1 MPVNVRPM
9 NRKPMKAYRV
19 RFRAPEPT
27 AVDVL
32 AYGKRNAVALA
43 RELFARFGCDAELSF
58 SRDERDLI
66 GRNWQAVEASHG

>member
-1 MPVNVRPM
+1 MPITIRPRPTQRM
-9 NRKPMKAYRV
+9 KPYRV

-32 AYGKRNAVALA
+32 AYGKRNAVSLA

-58 SRDERDLI
+58 ETDARALI

>member
-1 MPVNVRPM
+1 
-9 NRKPMKAYRV
+9 
-19 RFRAPEPT
+19 
-27 AVDVL
+27 VL

-58 SRDERDLI
+58 SRDERTLI